1 MQDQKPLQTEGMLKL
16 RARKGEDSGKEKLSK
31 SEQCTPRQLEN
42 PACNRN
48 KDDTIKFRILE
59 SK

>member
-1 MQDQKPLQTEGMLKL
+1 MTSVRQIWKASGL